1 MGVLRRIRLR
11 GRIRPAGY
19 IFHLIAFLVLLAA
32 FNTGTNLLYLLMG
45 GVISLILISIFLA
58 GFNLRKVTGKCEAPP
73 YAERGSPFYVQVRV
87 ENRKRLFPAIGL
99 RLERAAD
106 ASRDLG
112 YVLKLPAQRAG
123 RLQIEEQFHRR
134 GAHRLP
140 EYRIAS
146 GFPFGLFDRFQ
157 SIESQVE
164 VLVHPRIRTVRTVAF
179 AQQSGARYLA
189 RQASG
194 DGDEYFG
201 LREYQPGDDM
211 RHIAWRISARMGEWM
226 IREWA
231 RDNSRFV
238 IFALDTA
245 MDGDVEDFEAR
256 FEDAVELTASL
267 AVTMLHRHYSVGI
280 ACGGKIIEPAEG
292 TSQERRILDWL
303 ARIEAAPK
311 DSNVFGETLG
321 DLDSRRATIVCLT
334 PNPTR
339 WGRRLGT
346 TTRYLDPREVVH
358 A

>member
-1 MGVLRRIRLR
+1 MGVLRRFSLR
-11 GRIRPAGY
+11 GRLRPAGY
-19 IFHLIAFLVLLAA
+19 IFFLIAFLVLLAA
-32 FNTGTNLLYLLMG
+32 FNTGTNLLYLLLG
-45 GVISLILISIFLA
+45 GVISLILLSVFLA
-58 GFNLRKVTGKCEAPP
+58 GLNLRKISGQCEAPP
-73 YAERGSPFYVQVRV
+73 YAERGSPFYVQVRL

-99 RLERAAD
+99 RLERGRK
-106 ASRDLG
+106 SRKSLG
-112 YVLKLPAQRAG
+112 FVMKLPAQRAA
-123 RLQIEEQFHRR
+123 RLQLEEQFNRR

-140 EYRIAS
+140 TYRIVS

-164 VLVHPRIRTVRTVAF
+164 VLVHPRIHTVRTVSF

-189 RQASG
+189 RHASG

-245 MDGDVEDFEAR
+245 RDAGVEDFDER
-256 FEDAVELTASL
+256 FEDAVELAASL
-267 AVTMLHRHYSVGI
+267 AVTMLHRHYSVGL

-292 TSQERRILDWL
+292 TAQERRILDWL
-303 ARIEAAPK
+303 ARIEAAPE
-311 DSNVFGETLG
+311 DSEQFGDTLR

-334 PNPTR
+334 PDPAR